1 MDIQEDAFV
10 KGMMGDIQPES
21 LPIVYQDATGI
32 MPYDDTSYVEMLPER
47 VSWDKKAGVFVGE
60 TLNGN
65 NIEFKLLGVMMIWA
79 KWSEQVGSPE
89 DVQVGAEN
97 NPGPGYQPGL
107 RMLVEVEDL
116 GYYHFDL
123 FGIAFR
129 AGQGMVKRAKLND
142 GIIRI
147 VGSKPISTKYGVFQ
161 IPALAQVDNS
171 GVYK

>member
-1 MDIQEDAFV
+1 MSYEDEQYQNSYQP
-10 KGMMGDIQPES
+10 GDDGNA

-32 MPYDDTSYVEMLPER
+32 MPYDDTNYVEMLPER

-65 NIEFKLLGVMMIWA
+65 DIEFRLLGVMMIWA

-89 DVQVGAEN
+89 DIQVGAEN

-107 RMLVEVEDL
+107 RMLVEVEDF
-116 GYYHFDL
+116 GYYYFDL

-129 AGQGMVKRAKLND
+129 AGQGMVKRAKLNN
-142 GIIRI
+142 GLIRV
-147 VGSKPISTKYGVFQ
+147 VGSKSIQTKFGAFQ
-161 IPALAQVDNS
+161 IPALAAVDKD